1 MQLSGEMDGT
11 VELVT
16 KTWLRDFEGWELKVY
31 LYVDWRRPQ
40 NIEALNTR
48 PYDPATVWK
57 LDDA

>member
-1 MQLSGEMDGT
+1 MDGT